1 MSKSQMWVAGFLLVF
16 LLLFALSQ
24 VTKDEE
30 VRHPEGMGL
39 TNEPQQGVSSELNAM
54 QLIKNNGCASC
65 HGSDLRGSNLGP
77 SLMNVKENWSNR
89 EELISYLR
97 NPNSFMDKDRFR
109 AYKEKYPSV
118 VMPPFNYLDIK
129 DLGKIADYLRGL

>member
-16 LLLFALSQ
+16 LILFGLSQ
-24 VTKDEE
+24 ITKDDDIIMENE
-30 VRHPEGMGL
+30 NMSSGEPNE
-39 TNEPQQGVSSELNAM
+39 TNAFT
-54 QLIKNNGCASC
+54 LIRNNGCVSC
-65 HGSDLRGSNLGP
+65 HGSDLMGSNLGP
-77 SLMNVKENWSNR
+77 SLMNIKENWSSR

-97 NPNSFMDKDRFR
+97 NPSSFMDKDRFR

>member
-1 MSKSQMWVAGFLLVF
+1 MSKSQMWVAGFLFIFLV
-16 LLLFALSQ
+16 LFGLSQ
-24 VTKDEE
+24 ITKDDDIPAP
-30 VRHPEGMGL
+30 VGNL
-39 TNEPQQGVSSELNAM
+39 SSNEQNTSTEANAFT
-54 QLIKNNGCASC
+54 LIRNNGCVSC

-77 SLMNVKENWSNR
+77 SLMEVKRYWTNR

-97 NPNSFMDKDRFR
+97 NPSSFMDKDRFR